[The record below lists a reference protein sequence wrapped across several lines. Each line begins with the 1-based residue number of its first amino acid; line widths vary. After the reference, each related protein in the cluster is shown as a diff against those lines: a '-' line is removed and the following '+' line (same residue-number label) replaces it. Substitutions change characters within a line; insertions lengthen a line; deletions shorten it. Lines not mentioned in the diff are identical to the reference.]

1 MMTRSLVSR
10 IALVLGAAFLLSS
23 AAKAANTTWTIDP
36 AHSAARFAVRH
47 LTISTV
53 HGEFHNV
60 KGAVIM
66 DDSDIT
72 KSTVDVTIDTTTVD
86 TQEPGRDKDLKSPN
100 FFDVEKFPV
109 ITFKSTRVEK
119 AGAGKLRVT
128 GDLTLHGV
136 TKSVV
141 LDVEGPTT
149 PIKDPWGNQRAAASA
164 TTKINR
170 QEFDVKWSRK
180 MDNGGLVVGDEVSI
194 SIEIEMVHK

>member
-1 MMTRSLVSR
+1 MTRKLVSR
-10 IALVLGAAFLLSS
+10 IAIVLGAALLLSS
-23 AAKAANTTWTIDP
+23 AAAAANTTWTIDP
-36 AHSAARFAVRH
+36 RHSAARFAVRH

-60 KGAVIM
+60 NGTVIV

-72 KSTVDVTIDTTTVD
+72 KSTVDVTIDTATVD

-109 ITFKSTRVEK
+109 ITFKSTKVEK
-119 AGAGKLRVT
+119 AGAGKLKVT

-141 LDVEGPTT
+141 LDVEGPTA
-149 PIKDPWGNQRAAASA
+149 PIKDPWGNPRAGASA

-170 QEFDVKWSRK
+170 QDFGVKWNAK